1 MHRIGIISDTHGVLQ
16 EEVLQILSECE
27 IILHSGDVDRQEI
40 IDRLN
45 QIAPTYVVRGNAD
58 KEWAGE
64 LPKYLLLEFYGLRFL
79 MVHNKKMLPKDILNI
94 DIIIYGHSHKYEE
107 KYIGCLLYTSPSPRD
122 CS

>member
-58 KEWAGE
+58 KE
-64 LPKYLLLEFYGLRFL
+64 LSLI
-79 MVHNKKMLPKDILNI
+79 HI
-94 DIIIYGHSHKYEE
+94 
-107 KYIGCLLYTSPSPRD
+107 
-122 CS
+122 